1 MKGSNSIQPA
11 RLGRLLTAP
20 KEGDAF
26 EARNHDDDDDDD
38 DDNND
43 FVDAFYLVDVFYQ
56 ERMRII
62 SSGAEEKFINKKK

>member
-38 DDNND
+38 DDNNNEQD
-43 FVDAFYLVDVFYQ
+43 KRVSEIKSGVDRGV
-56 ERMRII
+56 
-62 SSGAEEKFINKKK
+62 GARS